1 MNWESQLSLGLE
13 SMTETRGSFRCRC
26 LIQAF
31 ENHLCSGIVSKT
43 MLLQLLTGLSL
54 FAVTTMAAINIVT
67 TNSTPHHL
75 LKLDVKF
82 DQAE

>member
-1 MNWESQLSLGLE
+1 MYIVVIDINFARPSINELGIP
-13 SMTETRGSFRCRC
+13 TEPWARVHDRNQRKFS
-26 LIQAF
+26 
-31 ENHLCSGIVSKT
+31 V
-43 MLLQLLTGLSL
+43 QLLTGLSL

>member
-1 MNWESQLSLGLE
+1 
-13 SMTETRGSFRCRC
+13 
-26 LIQAF
+26 
-31 ENHLCSGIVSKT
+31 

-54 FAVTTMAAINIVT
+54 FAVTTMAAVNIVT